1 MSSARPWA
9 ELEEQEE
16 VAGVREKAALTPN
29 KARASLS
36 APRTAKKK
44 PQKTAST
51 GKAFAVQTQ
60 TDKLTNDS

>member
-9 ELEEQEE
+9 ELEERAE

-36 APRTAKKK
+36 APRTAKNHKR
-44 PQKTAST
+44 PPALERPSQFRHTP
-51 GKAFAVQTQ
+51 
-60 TDKLTNDS
+60 TN

>member
-36 APRTAKKK
+36 APRTAKKT
-44 PQKTAST
+44 QKTAST